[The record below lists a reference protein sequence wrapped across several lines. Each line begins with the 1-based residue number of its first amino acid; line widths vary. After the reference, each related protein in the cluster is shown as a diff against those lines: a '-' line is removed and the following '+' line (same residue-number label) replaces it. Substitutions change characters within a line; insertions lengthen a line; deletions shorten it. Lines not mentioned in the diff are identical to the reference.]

1 MQIKLTNQFL
11 ELIPILN
18 KLQELNYQA
27 YFVGGAVRDLI
38 INRPIHDI
46 DITTNAQP
54 AQIKKA
60 FKHIEDYSGEKH
72 GTVLV
77 LLEDKPIEITT
88 FRIDGDYLDGRH
100 PKEVAFTNDLNED
113 LARRDFTINAI
124 ALDQDGV
131 IIDPFGGLD
140 DIQNKLIKAVGDPDL
155 RFDED
160 GLRIL
165 RAIRFAG
172 QLNFRIDEA
181 TFKSIGNQ
189 KGKLTEISTERKRD
203 EIEKLMLA
211 PNANFGLDA
220 LYQSQLYQYLPTSQV
235 AFEFKQPLKHPLANK
250 FQAWYCFRSFYQ
262 FENIETNRISFIHD
276 WKLDNEIS
284 NALKT
289 IDDNFLNR
297 DDDQDNLKLKIFR
310 MSKHF
315 SDFIQVGSA
324 LGFLDEALQ
333 EKYQKINQ
341 ALPIENAKD
350 LKITGTDLINQK
362 IAKAGPELGQL
373 LNQLL
378 TEVILGQIENDS
390 SFLSQRAREILND

>member
-11 ELIPILN
+11 ELNPILN
-18 KLQELNYQA
+18 KLQEQGFQA

-38 INRPIHDI
+38 IDRPIHDI
-46 DITTNAQP
+46 DITTDARP
-54 AQIKKA
+54 AQIKKS

-77 LLEDKPIEITT
+77 LLEDKPVEITT

-100 PKEVAFTNDLNED
+100 PKEVSFTNDLKED

-124 ALDQDGV
+124 ALDQSGE
-131 IIDPFGGLD
+131 IIDSFGGLD
-140 DIQNKLIKAVGDPDL
+140 DIKNKLIRAVGDPDL

-181 TFKSIGNQ
+181 TFKSIEN
-189 KGKLTEISTERKRD
+189 KKDKLTEISTERKRD

-211 PNANFGLDA
+211 SDANFGLDA
-220 LYQSQLYQYLPTSQV
+220 LYQGQLYRYLPTNQV
-235 AFEFKQPLKHPLANK
+235 AFEFKQPLKLPLTNK

-262 FENIETNRISFIHD
+262 FENQDASRTLFINQ
-276 WKLDNEIS
+276 WKLDNEIA

-289 IDDNFLNR
+289 IDDNFLNL
-297 DDDQDNLKLKIFR
+297 DDDQDSLKLKIFK

-315 SDFIQVGSA
+315 SDYLQVGQA
-324 LGFLDEALQ
+324 LGFLDDQLLA
-333 EKYQKINQ
+333 KYQKINQ
-341 ALPIENAKD
+341 ELPIRNVKD
-350 LKITGTDLINQK
+350 LQITGTDLINQN
-362 IAKAGPELGQL
+362 IVVAGPKLGVI

-378 TEVILGQIENDS
+378 IEVLFGRVVNQY
-390 SFLSQRAREILND
+390 SQLLQKAKELAK